1 MYWGWGKLTIRRQ
14 WLLVLAMIAV
24 VAISVNSIVL
34 SLLTNKFFLS
44 YNEQVY
50 SAHLEQIEKIAENA
64 LSQDDLSQAQ
74 IAVQLESHLDDPII
88 GIRLYD
94 AGGSMIASA
103 DYDELRRYGMMNGMM
118 SRMMQRGS
126 EETDSII
133 ITHEGTTLGTVHVIR
148 YSALNDSAGSV
159 MFQIALLKNSLIS
172 FIVVL
177 AICIVIGVHISKKLG
192 RDLGNAATQALSID
206 MGEDVTYTSSK
217 IKEIRIIQAS
227 LETLQKRLKIKQVAR
242 KRVVDELVHQTRT
255 PLTILRTHLEAME
268 DGITAMSEEEIKIC
282 QAQVDSIS
290 STILNMSTLIDAEKS
305 SAAVHAEE
313 FDVHALL
320 SQIIRGMNVQF
331 EKKKIDLKLSGSA
344 KVSVLADKNKLSQSI
359 YNLLTNAYKFTEPSG
374 KVDVSY
380 EVLEDCLS
388 IHIKDSGI
396 GISKEDLLHVFDA
409 YYQGH
414 AGKTMSGDGLGLY
427 VAKENLEQMGG
438 TIRVLSD
445 LGQGSEFVMTLPV
458 KG

>member
-1 MYWGWGKLTIRRQ
+1 LTIRRQ
-14 WLLVLAMIAV
+14 WLLALAMIAV
-24 VAISVNSIVL
+24 VAISINSAVL
-34 SLLTNKFFLS
+34 SLLTNQFFLS

-50 SAHLEQIEKIAENA
+50 STHLEQIDKIAENA
-64 LSQDDLSQAQ
+64 LSQGDLSPAQ

-94 AGGSMIASA
+94 AEGVLVASA

-126 EETDSII
+126 EETDSITI
-133 ITHEGTTLGTVHVIR
+133 AHEGVILGAVHIIR
-148 YSALNDSAGSV
+148 YSALNYSAGSV

-177 AICIVIGVHISKKLG
+177 MICTVIGVHISKKLT

-206 MGEDVTYTSSK
+206 MGEDVTYTLSK

-305 SAAVHAEE
+305 SVAVHAEE
-313 FDVHALL
+313 FDIHALL

-359 YNLLTNAYKFTEPSG
+359 YNLLTNAYKFTEPNG

-396 GISKEDLLHVFDA
+396 GIAKEDLVHVFDA